1 MGYIA
6 LRRMRGCV
14 LFLVTFNFLLT
25 IGWYSYIGYNLVQ
38 DKKAGLKT
46 FDLLWGDW
54 VIISSAIIF
63 FITYIYSFRSSP
75 RDGKGYKFLR
85 SFLLLVPTVLV
96 LYIRL
101 HYVDLIVKAYPG
113 GASRQI
119 LLLCPS
125 FSICYLKNTMFWWG
139 VITAFF
145 ILFEIGMTL
154 AWGPMEAPPHQFGG
168 TLGGYS
174 QDPNVA
180 MVSPQSYYPQ
190 QQQPYY
196 PHVAQQPVLLNHQD
210 PVYKIDTG
218 VQQPYPQLYQQPQ
231 QTQQKQHP
239 YQPQPAIPGGYITQQ
254 QPTSPGGYI
263 SQQPP
268 SPGGHVPQ
276 PSPRASFTSQP
287 SPRAGYISQAEQYE
301 LLQQQQI
308 QQQQF
313 QQQQRQQS
321 FAQPAPSTPYG
332 Y

>member
-1 MGYIA
+1 MGHIA
-6 LRRMRGCV
+6 LRRMRKFV
-14 LFLVTFNFLLT
+14 LFLVTFNFLFT
-25 IGWYSYIGYNLVQ
+25 IGWYSYRSYMVG
-38 DKKAGLKT
+38 
-46 FDLLWGDW
+46 FDLYTARLRWGDW
-54 VIISSAIIF
+54 VHISSVTIF
-63 FITYIYSFRSSP
+63 IITYIYSLRSSP
-75 RDGKGYKFLR
+75 RDGKGYKFTR
-85 SFLLLVPTVLV
+85 TFLLLVPTVLV
-96 LYIRL
+96 LYLRL
-101 HYVDLIVKAYPG
+101 DYINLVVKSSVQSPFECTANSSYN
-113 GASRQI
+113 
-119 LLLCPS
+119 
-125 FSICYLKNTMFWWG
+125 CYLVNTVLWWSL
-139 VITAFF
+139 ITAFF
-145 ILFEIGMTL
+145 IVIEIGMTL
-154 AWGPMEAPPHQFGG
+154 AWGPMEAPNQFGG

-196 PHVAQQPVLLNHQD
+196 PHVAQQPVLLSHQN

-218 VQQPYPQLYQQPQ
+218 VQQPYPVLYQQPQ
-231 QTQQKQHP
+231 QPQQQQHP
-239 YQPQPAIPGGYITQQ
+239 YQPQTATPGGYITQ

-287 SPRAGYISQAEQYE
+287 SPRAGYISQLEQYE

-308 QQQQF
+308 QQQQL

-321 FAQPAPSTPYG
+321 FAQPASSTPYG